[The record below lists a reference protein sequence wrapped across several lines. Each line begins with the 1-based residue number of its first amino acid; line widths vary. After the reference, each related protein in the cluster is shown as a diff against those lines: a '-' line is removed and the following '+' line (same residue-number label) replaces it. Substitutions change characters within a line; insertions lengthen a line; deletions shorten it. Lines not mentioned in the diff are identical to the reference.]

1 MVVRRPLVLAS
12 GLLSELPPGDTTV
25 GGAVGTLTAG
35 SGLIGGG
42 DLSSNQRVDV
52 SLAPNPSGV
61 IFVGNQLGLDGVAQR
76 TADTALSSGNAALSL
91 GSTAL
96 ASGNAGLSLASTAL
110 ASGNAALARTL
121 IDTAV
126 NISGGVTGAVPYQSS
141 AGATAFLS
149 PGVSGQV
156 LTTQGASLTPAW
168 STPSAGLIYAVIADQ
183 KAQGSNGGSF
193 TSGAWRT
200 RDLNT
205 EITDINGI
213 VSLSSNQFIL
223 AAGNY
228 LVRWSAPADAVN
240 THQSRLYNVTDASVV
255 SVGTSAY
262 SVAGGYAVTT
272 SDGSARV
279 SIAGTK
285 FFRVEHQCTTT
296 TAGTG
301 FGRGGNFTTE
311 QYTIVEIFKEV

>member
-35 SGLIGGG
+35 SGLSGGG

-76 TADTALSSGNAALSL
+76 TADTALS
-91 GSTAL
+91 
-96 ASGNAGLSLASTAL
+96 SGNAGLSLASTAL

-311 QYTIVEIFKEV
+311 QYTIVEIFKDV